1 MEFKINKV
9 PINSVRTADNP
20 AESLPKIYLS
30 NYLISNLD
38 KLGKFQQ
45 THLLSN
51 ASYYK
56 YIHSVFQYEG
66 LSNLTI
72 KTDGSAISQDWPKI
86 SKMPSKASV
95 QTW

>member
-38 KLGKFQQ
+38 KLGKSQQ
-45 THLLSN
+45 TPPHN

-56 YIHSVFQYEG
+56 YIHSVFQYED

-72 KTDGSAISQDWPKI
+72 KTDGSAISQD
-86 SKMPSKASV
+86 
-95 QTW
+95 